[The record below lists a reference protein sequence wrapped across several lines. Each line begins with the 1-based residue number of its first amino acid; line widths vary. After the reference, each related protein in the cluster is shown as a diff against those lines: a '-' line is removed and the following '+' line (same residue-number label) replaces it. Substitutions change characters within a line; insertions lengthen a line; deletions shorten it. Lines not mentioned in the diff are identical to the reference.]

1 MPRLRKKVK
10 HESDKVSGKKPLEGH
25 KLSHGGI
32 VSKGKG
38 DARMENTI
46 QAVSHKI
53 ALTDRGRLE
62 ITGVE
67 EVESFDENTI
77 IMSTSKGNLIVRGE
91 GLHIETLSL
100 DGGALKVE
108 GRVESLTYEEPRETG
123 GGLLSRLFR

>member
-1 MPRLRKKVK
+1 M
-10 HESDKVSGKKPLEGH
+10 
-25 KLSHGGI
+25 LSHPGI

-38 DARMENTI
+38 GAGVENTM
-46 QAVSHKI
+46 QTVSHKI
-53 ALTDRGRLE
+53 TLTDRSRLE

-77 IMSTSKGNLIVRGE
+77 IMSTSRGSLTVRGE

-100 DGGALKVE
+100 NGGALKVD
-108 GRVESLTYEEPRETG
+108 GTVESLTYEDVERDH

>member
-1 MPRLRKKVK
+1 
-10 HESDKVSGKKPLEGH
+10 
-25 KLSHGGI
+25 
-32 VSKGKG
+32 
-38 DARMENTI
+38 MEQT
-46 QAVSHKI
+46 AHKI
-53 ALTDRGRLE
+53 VLTGRERLE

-77 IMSTSKGNLIVRGE
+77 VMSTSLGALLVRGE

-108 GRVESLTYEEPRETG
+108 GRVESLSYEEESEVR

>member
-1 MPRLRKKVK
+1 M
-10 HESDKVSGKKPLEGH
+10 ENNGH
-25 KLSHGGI
+25 KVTL
-32 VSKGKG
+32 VQ
-38 DARMENTI
+38 RE
-46 QAVSHKI
+46 
-53 ALTDRGRLE
+53 RLE

-77 IMSTSKGNLIVRGE
+77 IMSTNLGALIVRGE

-108 GRVESLTYEEPRETG
+108 GRVESLTYEEVNEAH